1 MGPADARAN
10 GRVVC
15 GFCPRRCRLFPQ
27 EVGICGA
34 VRQVEGQFVPTFAGP
49 PFRLHVSTTG
59 SPFRRFLPGAV
70 MLAVESPGSGLT
82 PQRDARAVSWD
93 GTPGEPSFS
102 PEETA
107 YLARSWGCAA
117 VFLQTDDPYFAAGDG
132 QKIVHSASA
141 AGLKT
146 ALSTTAYLAE
156 STRDQLLPV
165 VDAIELRLY
174 SVSPAFHRRLFA
186 ARPEPIFETVEW
198 VKKHTHAWVEVAVPL
213 LAGENDHPGDV
224 ERLCRWLT
232 ESLGPKTP
240 VHLYRASPG
249 LTDAALAVAVR
260 TASLAGLLDVDSVEC
275 AMGREETVAAGGEG

>member
-10 GRVVC
+10 GRVAC

-27 EVGICGA
+27 EVGLCGA
-34 VRQVEGQFVPTFAGP
+34 VRQVGGQIVPTFAGP
-49 PFRLHVSTTG
+49 PFRLHVSTTD
-59 SPFRRFLPGAV
+59 SPFRRFLPGAAL
-70 MLAVESPGSGLT
+70 LAVESPGSGLT
-82 PQRDARAVSWD
+82 PQRGSRAATWD
-93 GTPGEPSFS
+93 GVRGEPGFS

-107 YLARSWGCAA
+107 FLAQSWGCAA

-132 QKIVHSASA
+132 QKIVRCAGA

-146 ALSTTAYLAE
+146 AVSTTAYLAE
-156 STRDQLLPV
+156 STRDQLLPL

-174 SVSPAFHRRLFA
+174 SVSPVFHRRLFA

-198 VKKHTHAWVEVAVPL
+198 VKKHTQAWVEVAVPL
-213 LAGENDHPGDV
+213 LTGENDHPGDI

-232 ESLGPKTP
+232 ESLGPTTP
-240 VHLYRASPG
+240 VHLHRVSPD

-275 AMGREETVAAGGEG
+275 AVGREERVAAGSGA